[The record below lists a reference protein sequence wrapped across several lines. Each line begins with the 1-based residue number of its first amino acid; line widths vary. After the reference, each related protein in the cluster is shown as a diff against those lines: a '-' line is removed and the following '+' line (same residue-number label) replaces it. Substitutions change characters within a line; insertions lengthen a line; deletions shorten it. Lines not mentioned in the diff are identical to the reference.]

1 MKVWIVEGSTGEY
14 EDRQQW
20 IVKAFASEEQAEALQ
35 ARLNQARLNNIL
47 KENQLHY
54 YNVTE
59 RDDYRIPNEL
69 LDLDQNAEV
78 DYTGASYSLYS
89 IDVEE

>member
-20 IVKAFASEEQAEALQ
+20 IVKAFASEERAEALQ
-35 ARLNQARLNNIL
+35 ARLNDIL

-59 RDDYRIPNEL
+59 RDDYRVPNEL

-78 DYTGASYSLYS
+78 VYTGACYYVYS
-89 IDVEE
+89 IEIEE